1 MKNSRADVHR
11 KTFAIPKLRFED
23 QKLTSFSGLVVFQK
37 LFTVLGLNARLR
49 RCFSHIGV
57 TPIFGHARIVLLLI
71 VHFLIGF
78 RQLRDVQYYKDD
90 PIVKRVL
97 GLNHLPDVAT
107 ISRTLANS
115 DTRSVES
122 FQRLVREIV
131 QERIASM
138 GLARVTIDFD
148 GSSLGTGR
156 FAEGTAVGFNR
167 KKKGQRSYYPLYC
180 TIAQTGQV
188 LDILHRS
195 GNVHDSNGAKA
206 FIKRCVQAVR
216 AALPGVLIEVRVDS
230 AFFSDDIV
238 QIFEDEGIEFTIS
251 VPFERFPELKDM
263 IENQSHWD
271 PVDVECDIFEKTWK
285 PQSWQQSFRFLFV
298 RKTVKVKRKEQ
309 VQLNLFVPVEHGYEF
324 KVILTNK
331 TIGAGRVA
339 AFHNGRGSQEGIFA
353 ELKSH
358 NQMDYIPTRTWAGNK
373 LYLLSTILAH
383 NLTRELQMIANP
395 PVRKTAPKRPALWVF
410 TQLNTLRNR
419 LINRAGRLIRPN
431 GQMTLTM
438 SANEAVQNELLHYLG
453 ALDQAA

>member
-23 QKLTSFSGLVVFQK
+23 QTLTSFSGLIVFQK
-37 LFTVLGLNARLR
+37 LFTVLRLNVRLR
-49 RCFSHIGV
+49 RCFSHLGV
-57 TPIFGHARIVLLLI
+57 SPIFGHARIVLLLV

-90 PIVKRVL
+90 PVVKRVL
-97 GLNHLPDVAT
+97 GLNNLPDVAT

-115 DTRSVES
+115 DARSVES

-148 GSSLGTGR
+148 GSTLGTGR

-188 LDILHRS
+188 LDVLHRS
-195 GNVHDSNGAKA
+195 GNVHDSNGAID
-206 FIKRCVQAVR
+206 FIKQCVQAVQL
-216 AALPGVLIEVRVDS
+216 ALPGVLIEIRVDS
-230 AFFSDDIV
+230 AFFSDEIV
-238 QIFEDEGIEFTIS
+238 QMLAKEGIEFTVS
-251 VPFERFPELKDM
+251 VPFERFPELKGM
-263 IENQSHWD
+263 VEKQSHWD
-271 PVDVECDIFEKTWK
+271 TINTEIDFFEKSWK
-285 PQSWQQSFRFLFV
+285 PQSWQQSYRFLFV
-298 RKTVKVKRKEQ
+298 RKTVKIKQKKP
-309 VQLNLFVPVEHGYEF
+309 VQLNLFVPSENGYEY
-324 KVILTNK
+324 KVVITNK
-331 TIGAGRVA
+331 TIGAGRVV

-358 NQMDYIPTRTWAGNK
+358 NQMDYIPTRTWVGNK

-383 NLTRELQMIANP
+383 NLTRELQMIVNP
-395 PVRKTAPKRPALWVF
+395 PTRKTAPKRPALWVF

-419 LINRAGRLIRPN
+419 LINRAGRLVRPN
-431 GQMTLTM
+431 GKLTLAM

-453 ALDQAA
+453 ALDQAT

>member
-23 QKLTSFSGLVVFQK
+23 QTLTSFSGLIIFQK
-37 LFTVLGLNARLR
+37 LFMVLELKVRLR
-49 RCFSHIGV
+49 RCFSHLGV
-57 TPIFGHARIVLLLI
+57 TPIFGHARIILLLV

-78 RQLRDVQYYKDD
+78 RQLRDVKYYNDD

-107 ISRTLANS
+107 ISRTLASS

-148 GSSLGTGR
+148 GSTLGTGR

-188 LDILHRS
+188 LDVLHRS
-195 GNVHDSNGAKA
+195 GNVHDSNGAID
-206 FIKRCVQAVR
+206 FIKQCIQAVR
-216 AALPGVLIEVRVDS
+216 LALPGVLVEARVDS
-230 AFFSDDIV
+230 AFFSDEII
-238 QIFEDEGIEFTIS
+238 QMMIHEKIEFTAS
-251 VPFERFPELKDM
+251 VPFERFPELKGM
-263 IENQSHWD
+263 IEDQSHWESANPKID
-271 PVDVECDIFEKTWK
+271 FFEKSWK
-285 PQSWQQSFRFLFV
+285 PQSWQKKYRFLFI
-298 RKTVKVKRKEQ
+298 RKTVKIKKKEP
-309 VQLNLFVPVEHGYEF
+309 VQLNLFVPSENGYEY
-324 KVILTNK
+324 KVVITNK
-331 TIGAGRVA
+331 TLGASRLV

-358 NQMDYIPTRTWAGNK
+358 NQMDYIPTRTWVGNK

-395 PVRKTAPKRPALWVF
+395 PARKTTSKRPALWVF

-419 LINRAGRLIRPN
+419 LINRAGRLVRPN
-431 GQMTLTM
+431 GQLTLAM
-438 SANEAVQNELLHYLG
+438 SANEAVQEEILRYLEV
-453 ALDQAA
+453 LDQAA

>member
-23 QKLTSFSGLVVFQK
+23 QKLTSFSGLIVFQK
-37 LFTVLGLNARLR
+37 LFTVLKLNVRLR
-49 RCFSHIGV
+49 RCFSHLGV
-57 TPIFGHARIVLLLI
+57 TPIFGHARIILLLV

-107 ISRTLANS
+107 ISRTLASS

-148 GSSLGTGR
+148 GSTLGTGR

-188 LDILHRS
+188 LDVLHRS
-195 GNVHDSNGAKA
+195 GNVHDSNGAMA
-206 FIKRCVQAVR
+206 FIKKCVKAVR
-216 AALPGVLIEVRVDS
+216 LALPGVLVEVRMDS
-230 AFFSDDIV
+230 AFFSDEII
-238 QIFEDEGIEFTIS
+238 QMLTSEGIEFTVS
-251 VPFERFPELKDM
+251 VPFERFPELKGK
-263 IENQSHWD
+263 IESQSQWD
-271 PVDVECDIFEKTWK
+271 RVNSEIDFFEENWK
-285 PQSWQQSFRFLFV
+285 PQSWRRSFRFLFV
-298 RKTVKVKRKEQ
+298 RKTVKKKQ
-309 VQLNLFVPVEHGYEF
+309 KKPIQLNLFVPSEDGYEY
-324 KVILTNK
+324 KVVITNK
-331 TIGAGRVA
+331 TMGAGRIV

-358 NQMDYIPTRTWAGNK
+358 NQMDYIPTRTWVGNK

-395 PVRKTAPKRPALWVF
+395 PERKTTSKRPTLWIF

-419 LINRAGRLIRPN
+419 LINRAGRLVRPN
-431 GQMTLTM
+431 GKLTLAM
-438 SANEAVQNELLHYLG
+438 SANEAVQNELLHYLE